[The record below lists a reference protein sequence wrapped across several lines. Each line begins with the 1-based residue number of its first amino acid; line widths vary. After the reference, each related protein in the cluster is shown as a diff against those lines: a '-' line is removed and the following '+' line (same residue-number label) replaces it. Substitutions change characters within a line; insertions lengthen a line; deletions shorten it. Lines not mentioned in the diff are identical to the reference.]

1 MYADTMTGAGS
12 RPMWPSRRGR
22 TSAPGGGGLSSLRT
36 QHTGGP
42 YTAAPVA
49 AELAAL
55 AWRSPGRELVQ
66 GWWRTCGYLL
76 RYVKSWTT
84 DNVFIAEGT
93 SRFVVMV
100 MVVVARG

>member
-55 AWRSPGRELVQ
+55 AWRSLGRALIQGSRLGLVADVWVLAEICEELD
-66 GWWRTCGYLL
+66 CG
-76 RYVKSWTT
+76 
-84 DNVFIAEGT
+84 
-93 SRFVVMV
+93 
-100 MVVVARG
+100 